1 MTVWSCARSWPAA
14 QSPQRPACV
23 HAGEVIMPTNIPEPI
38 DRRAVKDAE
47 KQLLTPRNEKRMR
60 ALLDALCDPAR
71 ITIVRALR
79 DTTLAASDLA
89 HVIGRNRTVTSQH
102 LRVLREHGAIVG
114 KRHGKSCATRSR
126 RTCLDRSSR
135 RLHPSST
142 SCSQGPHARPRSHT
156 ATGGGPVPKRAAISS
171 RRPSRRVAR
180 SSRPGSRDRRRRRGL
195 RLSGQQ
201 VERSTERCR

>member
-1 MTVWSCARSWPAA
+1 
-14 QSPQRPACV
+14 
-23 HAGEVIMPTNIPEPI
+23 MPTNIPEPI

-114 KRHGKSCATRSR
+114 KRHGKVVRYTLSKDLSGSIVEEAASVFDQLQPGT
-126 RTCLDRSSR
+126 
-135 RLHPSST
+135 
-142 SCSQGPHARPRSHT
+142 ARPT
-156 ATGGGPVPKRAAISS
+156 T
-171 RRPSRRVAR
+171 
-180 SSRPGSRDRRRRRGL
+180 
-195 RLSGQQ
+195 
-201 VERSTERCR
+201 